1 MSVDIQKQL
10 DLHPYSDKN
19 VVQKPVVQTQP
30 QVQPPADEEKSNAAK
45 WMIGL
50 SATAVIVL
58 GGLYAAKHGHLG
70 KNAEKFAK
78 RIFGEGTTEAKSS
91 SVSSGTTVSNDGN
104 SNNQIPPALT
114 FISLAALRKV
124 IKNPKI
130 NQADFLAELEKLGLA
145 FEHSKSDANTFIL
158 RTGEKDLPTF
168 VKFDAEGALNF
179 IRKPFNDSMEIFRY
193 ENGVLKE
200 IERFITTGVKENP
213 IQHIMEFNPAGKLK
227 KHLYEFKLNDETIR
241 LESLDGNTHLFRN
254 ADNINSEGEYLVQRL
269 GQNLKELP
277 EKIRSL
283 KFKFKDRVT
292 SPKIEYARDRR
303 LDLKVTSE
311 IKSEEL
317 VEAFIPRSSKY
328 FEQAVHEIN
337 VARKNIERAGQ
348 NNGSVR
354 PATILNQYRDW
365 HYSNTSF
372 SIIKE
377 EKFNKAITYLVHNK
391 DIAPQIAKLIKNDIG
406 EMKYISLE
414 NLNFMVNN
422 YVTTLRA
429 HGIKK
434 PEQFEVVAKPL
445 NKCSKQDFI
454 ALLGSRDAVH
464 KKLPGCFD
472 DYGMLDVEYL
482 SSLPGF
488 SHVKNNMTPFD
499 ILQDLAK

>member
-1 MSVDIQKQL
+1 MSVDIRKQL
-10 DLHPYSDKN
+10 DLHPYSDKKITA
-19 VVQKPVVQTQP
+19 KPVAEAQP
-30 QVQPPADEEKSNAAK
+30 QVTQSADEEKSNAAK

-50 SATAVIVL
+50 TATAAIVL

-70 KNAEKFAK
+70 KDAEKFAK
-78 RIFGEGTTEAKSS
+78 KIFGEGTTEAKASGATT
-91 SVSSGTTVSNDGN
+91 GTTTTGSRESSN
-104 SNNQIPPALT
+104 QVPPALT

-130 NQADFLAELEKLGLA
+130 KQSDFLAELEKLGVA
-145 FEHSKSDANTFIL
+145 FEHDKGDVNTFIL
-158 RTGEKDLPTF
+158 HTGEKDLPTF
-168 VKFDAEGALNF
+168 VKFDTEGALNT
-179 IRKPFNDSMEIFRY
+179 IRKPFKDSMETFQY
-193 ENGVLKE
+193 ENGILKE
-200 IERFITTGVKENP
+200 IKRFIPTGVKENP
-213 IQHIMEFNPAGKLK
+213 IQHVMEFNPAGKLK

-241 LESLDGNTHLFRN
+241 LESLDGNTRLFRN

-269 GQNLKELP
+269 GQKFKELP

-283 KFKFKDRVT
+283 KFKFQDRVT

-328 FEQAVHEIN
+328 FDQAVQEIN
-337 VARKNIERAGQ
+337 AARKNIARSGQ
-348 NNGSVR
+348 NNGPVR
-354 PATILNQYRDW
+354 PAAILNQYQQW

-377 EKFNKAITYLVHNK
+377 EKFNEAIAALAHNK

-414 NLNFMVNN
+414 NLKFMVDN

-434 PEQFEVVAKPL
+434 PEQFEAVAKPL
-445 NKCSKQDFI
+445 NKCSKKDFI